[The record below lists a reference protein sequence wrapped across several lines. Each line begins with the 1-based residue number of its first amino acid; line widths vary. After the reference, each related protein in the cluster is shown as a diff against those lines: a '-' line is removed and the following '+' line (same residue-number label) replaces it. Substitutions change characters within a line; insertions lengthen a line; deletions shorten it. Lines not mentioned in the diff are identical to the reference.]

1 MEKKQEKK
9 LQGSTSFKH
18 PLVLQIFAEYE
29 AITQKDIE
37 ETIKKE
43 FSGSI
48 EKGMLAIGKDQRN

>member
-9 LQGSTSFKH
+9 LHGSFKH